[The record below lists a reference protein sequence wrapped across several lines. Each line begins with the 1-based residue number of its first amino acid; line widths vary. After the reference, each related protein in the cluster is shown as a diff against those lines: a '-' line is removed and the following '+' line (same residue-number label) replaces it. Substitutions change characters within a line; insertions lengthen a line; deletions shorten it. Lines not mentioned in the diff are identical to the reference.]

1 MGFTATARGCIVIL
15 SILGGRFI
23 TASQVYR
30 PIGLRVKVESS
41 SECSVYSCT
50 WAELK
55 CVSDQYLPPSM
66 SFVWYKNE
74 EIVPGETASSYS
86 DYFYDEDNCACAI
99 MGHEHHPSPIVCVYL
114 DTCNRVTYSY
124 RSTCAPRGSTVNIYC
139 LYNAY
144 EKDFE
149 SRFWFGHRWSYSSHH
164 EDIRKVSQY
173 AGRVQVFDEKRSNG
187 IRSNLRISNLRESDA
202 DQYDFK
208 FETGSFKW
216 KNVLPGTYLT
226 VTDLELTVATITT
239 ETSYVLAEVTCHSR
253 CSEASYVFFKN
264 GNKITSGSSR
274 HRGYFYPGDKISC
287 ALERYEDY
295 RSPSLYTPRGPSVW
309 ASPSG
314 EIMEGSSVTLT
325 CNSDANPAAE
335 YSWYKYANSYQT
347 FLGNGA
353 QLVLRYI
360 QPSGSAE
367 YRCTAQNKLGRSQN
381 SISINVKYAP
391 KTSSVS
397 MSPSGEIVE
406 GSSVTLTCGSDAN
419 PAATHTWYKVNQ
431 QLLQGPGNYHFTS
444 ISSEDRGTYY
454 CKSENQ
460 YGRVMSSSLS
470 IDVKYAPRLPS
481 VSVSPSAEIV
491 EGSSVTLTCSSDAN
505 PAANYTWYKENQ
517 TLIQGPEGVYNFSS
531 ISSEDRG
538 NYSCKSENQYGEI
551 SSTFLFLDIQYSPKT
566 SSVSVSPSAEIVEG
580 RSVTLTCSSDA
591 NPAANY
597 TWYKENQTLIQG
609 QEGIYHFSS
618 ISSEDRGNYYCKSDN
633 LHGEIN
639 SSFLFID
646 VQYAPRLPSVSV
658 SPSAEIVEGSSVT
671 LTCSSDANPAANY
684 TWYKDNQTL
693 IQGPQGFYYFSS
705 ISSEDRGNYSCKSE
719 NQYGQTNSTSVFI
732 DVQYA
737 PRLPSGSVSPSA
749 EIVEG
754 SSVTLTCSSDA
765 NPAVNYTWYKE
776 KQTLIQGPEGV
787 YHFSS
792 ISSEDRGNYSC
803 KSQNLHGEINS
814 SFLFIDVQYAPRLPS
829 VSVSPSAEIVEGS
842 SVTLTC
848 SSDANPAA
856 NYTWYKDNQTL
867 IQGPQGFY
875 YFSSISSEDRGNYS
889 CKSENQYGQ
898 TNSTSMFIDV
908 QYAPRL
914 PSGSVSPS
922 AEIVEGSSV
931 TLTCSSDANPAAN
944 YTWYKEKQ
952 TLIQGPEGVYHF
964 SSISSEDRGNYSC
977 KSQNLHGEI
986 NSSFLFIDVQYAPRL
1001 PSVSVSPP
1009 AEIVEGSSVTL
1020 TCSSD
1025 ANPAANYTWYKENQ
1039 TLIQGQEGVYHFS
1052 SISSEDRGNY
1062 SCKSEN
1068 QYGEI
1073 NSTSL
1078 FIDVQYT
1085 PRLPSVSVSPS
1096 AEIVEGSSVTLTCSS
1111 DANPAANYTWY
1122 KENGDSPKASGQ
1134 IFTITDFRAEH
1145 SGNYYCEAQNRRGH
1159 FKSTLYLGVTVSLV
1173 LNSTIINTIRLTLV
1187 VLILIPLILT
1197 ILCSRHKKTPVS
1209 STAEDNIYEELE
1221 MRERYPGLEQQVL
1234 S

>member
-1 MGFTATARGCIVIL
+1 MGFTAAARGCIVIL

-149 SRFWFGHRWSYSSHH
+149 SRFWFGHRWSYSSHR
-164 EDIRKVSQY
+164 EDIRKDSQY

-208 FETGSFKW
+208 FKTGSFKW

-274 HRGYFYPGDKISC
+274 HRGYFYPGDTISC

-295 RSPSLYTPRGPSVW
+295 RSPSLYTPRDPSVW

-367 YRCTAQNKLGRSQN
+367 YRCTAQNKLGRSHN

-406 GSSVTLTCGSDAN
+406 GSSVTLTCSSDAN
-419 PAATHTWYKVNQ
+419 PAATHTWYKENQ

-470 IDVKYAPRLPS
+470 IDVKYVPRLPS

-517 TLIQGPEGVYNFSS
+517 TLIQGPEGIYNFSS

-538 NYSCKSENQYGEI
+538 NYSCKSENKYREI
-551 SSTFLFLDIQYSPKT
+551 NSSFLFLDVQYGPRLP
-566 SSVSVSPSAEIVEG
+566 SVSVSPSAEIVEG
-580 RSVTLTCSSDA
+580 SSVTLTCSSDA

-597 TWYKENQTLIQG
+597 TWYKENQMLFQG
-609 QEGIYHFSS
+609 QDGIYHFSS

-646 VQYAPRLPSVSV
+646 VQY
-658 SPSAEIVEGSSVT
+658 G
-671 LTCSSDANPAANY
+671 
-684 TWYKDNQTL
+684 
-693 IQGPQGFYYFSS
+693 
-705 ISSEDRGNYSCKSE
+705 
-719 NQYGQTNSTSVFI
+719 
-732 DVQYA
+732 
-737 PRLPSGSVSPSA
+737 
-749 EIVEG
+749 
-754 SSVTLTCSSDA
+754 
-765 NPAVNYTWYKE
+765 
-776 KQTLIQGPEGV
+776 
-787 YHFSS
+787 
-792 ISSEDRGNYSC
+792 
-803 KSQNLHGEINS
+803 
-814 SFLFIDVQYAPRLPS
+814 
-829 VSVSPSAEIVEGS
+829 
-842 SVTLTC
+842 
-848 SSDANPAA
+848 
-856 NYTWYKDNQTL
+856 
-867 IQGPQGFY
+867 
-875 YFSSISSEDRGNYS
+875 
-889 CKSENQYGQ
+889 
-898 TNSTSMFIDV
+898 
-908 QYAPRL
+908 
-914 PSGSVSPS
+914 
-922 AEIVEGSSV
+922 
-931 TLTCSSDANPAAN
+931 
-944 YTWYKEKQ
+944 
-952 TLIQGPEGVYHF
+952 
-964 SSISSEDRGNYSC
+964 
-977 KSQNLHGEI
+977 
-986 NSSFLFIDVQYAPRL
+986 
-1001 PSVSVSPP
+1001 
-1009 AEIVEGSSVTL
+1009 
-1020 TCSSD
+1020 
-1025 ANPAANYTWYKENQ
+1025 
-1039 TLIQGQEGVYHFS
+1039 
-1052 SISSEDRGNY
+1052 
-1062 SCKSEN
+1062 
-1068 QYGEI
+1068 
-1073 NSTSL
+1073 
-1078 FIDVQYT
+1078 

-1122 KENGDSPKASGQ
+1122 KENGDPDLQPLSKDPQLVFRSFRFSDSGEYYCTAENQLGRRTSEYICIDMTYGPRLPSVSVSPSAEIVEGSSVTLTCSSDANPAANYTWYKENQTLIQGPEGFYHFSSISSEDRGNYYCKSENQYGEINSSSLFIDVLYAPKFPRVTHSAEIVEGNSVTLTCSSDANPAANYTWYKENQTLIQGPGGTYVFYSLSSKDNGIYHCKSENIYGWLNSTPVNMNVQYGPRLPSLSVSPSAEMMEGASVNLTCSSDANPAANYTWYKENEDSPKASGQ
-1134 IFTITDFRAEH
+1134 IFTITDIRAEH
-1145 SGNYYCEAQNRRGH
+1145 SGNYYCEAQNRRGRH
-1159 FKSTLYLGVTVSLV
+1159 NSTLQLIVVSRSMKSVAAGSMTAILLVIICLFAFFLIRQKRSMKQKAEGPDNNAQPNVGPVYDNCSATAQRNPSEEQDDLNYATVSFSKNQEDPLYSNVGLANPKRQQHEEEEEEEDEDGVEYTFVNFKSSSSSPELRCQEVSVEDSSALYSTVT
-1173 LNSTIINTIRLTLV
+1173 
-1187 VLILIPLILT
+1187 
-1197 ILCSRHKKTPVS
+1197 KTPRV
-1209 STAEDNIYEELE
+1209 
-1221 MRERYPGLEQQVL
+1221 
-1234 S
+1234 